1 MMKGPSV
8 IGLLLVLVL
17 VLVLAVS
24 RFRSGSS
31 AAWCWMAAGT
41 SRRWPARARPGRK
54 TVRADENDL
63 KDIANA
69 AAWPRIK

>member
-24 RFRSGSS
+24 RTGHGSS
-31 AAWCWMAAGT
+31 VDRCLVLDG
-41 SRRWPARARPGRK
+41 RWNEQAIACARQ
-54 TVRADENDL
+54 
-63 KDIANA
+63 
-69 AAWPRIK
+69 AWPEDRSRGRD

>member
-8 IGLLLVLVL
+8 IGLLLALVL

-31 AAWCWMAAGT
+31 VERCLVLDG
-41 SRRWPARARPGRK
+41 RWN
-54 TVRADENDL
+54 EQ
-63 KDIANA
+63 A
-69 AAWPRIK
+69 AACARQAWPEDRSRGRD

>member
-8 IGLLLVLVL
+8 IGLLLALVL

-31 AAWCWMAAGT
+31 VERCLVLDG
-41 SRRWPARARPGRK
+41 RWN
-54 TVRADENDL
+54 EQ
-63 KDIANA
+63 A
-69 AAWPRIK
+69 AACARQAWPEDRSRGRN